1 MSPLAFP
8 LNVYLAAF
16 FGALTTAFATLP
28 LWRIWCERV
37 GLVDDPGHRKIH
49 DSPIPLAGGLAVLT
63 GLLLPLLAATILLKL
78 QFIGESSAAPLSY
91 GLGKRALQLS
101 AIAFGAI
108 AMTILGLVDDKYELR
123 PATKF
128 TGQLLIAGLI
138 AAAGVRITLF
148 VPSVWFSYAVTILW
162 LLTVIN
168 AFNFMDNMNGL
179 CSGLGAIG
187 AGFFGSIAAMQGQ
200 YLVALIAFL
209 TSGAL
214 LGFLPHNF
222 PKARAFLGDSG
233 SHLVGYLLAI
243 IAILPHF
250 HTEKDPRPLA
260 VLTPLLVLAVP
271 LGDLAWV
278 VILRTSMGKP
288 FYEGDTNH
296 LSHRLVRLGLS
307 KTTAV
312 LSIWLLAAMIGVAS
326 MALLRKAEIVRL
338 WGYEGKL
345 ALNRNQSGL

>member
-1 MSPLAFP
+1 MPPLTFP
-8 LNVYLAAF
+8 SNVYLAAF
-16 FGALTTAFATLP
+16 FGALATAFAALP
-28 LWRIWCERV
+28 LWRAWCERI

-49 DSPIPLAGGLAVLT
+49 DAPIPLAGGLAVLT
-63 GLLLPLLAATILLKL
+63 GLLVPLLAATVVLKFQLL
-78 QFIGESSAAPLSY
+78 GEASAAPLTH
-91 GLGKRALQLS
+91 GLSVRAWQLL
-101 AIAFGAI
+101 AIAFGA
-108 AMTILGLVDDKYELR
+108 AGMTVLGLVDDKYELR

-128 TGQLLIAGLI
+128 TGQLLIALLVAG
-138 AAAGVRITLF
+138 AGVRITLF
-148 VPSVWFSYAVTILW
+148 VPSVWFSYVVTILW

-179 CSGLGAIG
+179 CGGLGVIG
-187 AGFFGSIAAMQGQ
+187 AGFFGGIAAFHGQ
-200 YLVALIAFL
+200 YLVALLAFL
-209 TSGAL
+209 TCGAL

-233 SHLVGYLLAI
+233 SHLVGYLLAV

-250 HTEKDPRPLA
+250 HSENHPHPLA

-278 VILRTSMGKP
+278 VGLRTRMGKP
-288 FYEGDTNH
+288 FYAGDTNH

-312 LSIWLLAAMIGVAS
+312 LLIWLLAV
-326 MALLRKAEIVRL
+326 LLGGL
-338 WGYEGKL
+338 SLL
-345 ALNRNQSGL
+345 ALRNR